1 MNMKNIPKEE
11 LEKLL
16 VKENKQK
23 FELIESLFYQLNNFT
38 QSSNRFFNKN
48 RLPFKLNMEINK
60 KMMDS
65 IIGIDSQEDMILP
78 KS

>member
-1 MNMKNIPKEE
+1 MKNIPKEE

>member
-1 MNMKNIPKEE
+1 MSKEE

-16 VKENKQK
+16 IKENKKK

-65 IIGIDSQEDMILP
+65 IIGRDSHEDMILP